1 MGGCGAR
8 PGVTDPAASHTTQAR
23 NLHAAPVFSYFH
35 RPSSTFRVMMRLVR
49 PRRPPAAAFE
59 QLGYMARC
67 PDCGE
72 LWRVKADELGEVGA
86 RRRCAHTAS
95 APKVSGPLWLGPM
108 HDAAYVAAM
117 STEAEA
123 RGWDEAVTLLG
134 RMAAEAEAEAGGA
147 LLFYHLG
154 EVERVVAAA
163 GLSQPPLARLVGWLR
178 AAGFAASPSHME
190 SKALKTTASLAE
202 IVQIVAR
209 AAADEAGAAVAQG
222 EQRDPELAAEN
233 AELDGEAELELT
245 PQEKR
250 AIEKLARWR
259 SSEGADGW

>member
-1 MGGCGAR
+1 
-8 PGVTDPAASHTTQAR
+8 
-23 NLHAAPVFSYFH
+23 
-35 RPSSTFRVMMRLVR
+35 MMRLVR

-59 QLGYMARC
+59 QLGYVARC

-163 GLSQPPLARLVGWLR
+163 GLSQPPLARLVRWLR

-209 AAADEAGAAVAQG
+209 AAADESGAAVVEGEQPHQGAREAGEATAAGAAAAAGVPDEEERA
-222 EQRDPELAAEN
+222 PELAEESAK
-233 AELDGEAELELT
+233 LDRAAELE
-245 PQEKR
+245 KR
-250 AIEKLARWR
+250 ASEKLARWR

>member
-1 MGGCGAR
+1 
-8 PGVTDPAASHTTQAR
+8 
-23 NLHAAPVFSYFH
+23 
-35 RPSSTFRVMMRLVR
+35 MMRLVR

-59 QLGYMARC
+59 QLGYVARC

-86 RRRCAHTAS
+86 RRRCAHAAR

-222 EQRDPELAAEN
+222 ESWCAVEEERDPELVAEN